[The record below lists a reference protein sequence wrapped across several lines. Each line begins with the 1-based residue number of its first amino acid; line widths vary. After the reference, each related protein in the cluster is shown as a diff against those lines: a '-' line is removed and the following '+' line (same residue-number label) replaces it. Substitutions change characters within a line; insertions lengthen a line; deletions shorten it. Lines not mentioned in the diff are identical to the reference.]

1 MNVADHPGCELHETT
16 EDTSTED
23 NRQGHSGQ
31 DRSSFTEVSH
41 PPPSGYQTRADKDWS
56 DFHTLQLFV
65 NSVAPKFDKF
75 VCYCDKCKIKNYY
88 DMSYV
93 PCLDNKDVRTMTEA
107 ALNKMTRDSDYF
119 KWLKFYKNTREI
131 SNEKEEM
138 LTRYDELIKRTESK
152 KDRFLSPDNLPKPH
166 SWLSEDER
174 TPKLT
179 VPPNTVDRN
188 IVKSRT
194 APEILMHPEND
205 PENRDDPLIPSSAHD
220 SWFAH
225 DFPHKVVS
233 CIQFS
238 GPYDHFFALTAAVT
252 FDITRS
258 ESLSDLRQ
266 LKLTENNLPKP
277 KELIAADSFHASLLS
292 EPPSSLSTNKQID
305 HVVEEDLKYHTI
317 KKPLIKKKCQQQ
329 EKRVNENS
337 CSLKKGLNSV
347 RRKGADI
354 HKPGNADIPEP
365 KKADIPKPVRADNPK
380 PGKADI
386 PKPGNADIPKPVRP
400 DLPKPGNPDIPK
412 PGRADIPKPGKADI
426 PKPVRADIPKPGKA
440 DIPKSGK
447 ADIHKPGKADI
458 PKSGKADIH
467 KPGKAEIP
475 KPGKADIPKPGKAD
489 IPKPGK
495 ADIPKPVRADIPKP
509 GKADIPKSGKADIPK
524 PERTPEPGRADIP
537 KPGKADIPKPGKAD
551 IPQPGKEDI
560 PKSGRAEIPKPG
572 KADIPEPGRTAIP
585 KSWRADIPKPG
596 RAPIPEPRRTDI
608 PKRGSRG
615 IPKPGRQED
624 PKSGSREVP
633 KSGKGSL
640 NQLQSDV
647 TSYETLTEIPLSKL
661 SSIGKNGVYHSKMN
675 QRFDNSGIPLLTLK
689 RNVVP
694 SWLYLKSL
702 SQYQESGNKY
712 MPRQAENIDK
722 SS

>member
-1 MNVADHPGCELHETT
+1 MNEADHPGCELHETT

-41 PPPSGYQTRADKDWS
+41 PPPSGYQTRADKDWP

-65 NSVAPKFDKF
+65 NSVAPKFDKS

-88 DMSYV
+88 DTSYV
-93 PCLDNKDVRTMTEA
+93 PHLDDKDVRTMTEA

-119 KWLKFYKNTREI
+119 KWLKFYKHTREI
-131 SNEKEEM
+131 TNEKQEM
-138 LTRYDELIKRTESK
+138 LTRYEELTESK
-152 KDRFLSPDNLPKPH
+152 KDTFLSPDNLPKPH

-205 PENRDDPLIPSSAHD
+205 PENRDPLIPSSAHD

-277 KELIAADSFHASLLS
+277 TELIAADSCHASLLS
-292 EPPSSLSTNKQID
+292 ERPSSLSTNKQID
-305 HVVEEDLKYHTI
+305 HVVEEDLKHHNIT
-317 KKPLIKKKCQQQ
+317 KPLIKKKCQQL

-354 HKPGNADIPEP
+354 
-365 KKADIPKPVRADNPK
+365 PK
-380 PGKADI
+380 PG
-386 PKPGNADIPKPVRP
+386 RP

-412 PGRADIPKPGKADI
+412 PGRADIP
-426 PKPVRADIPKPGKA
+426 
-440 DIPKSGK
+440 
-447 ADIHKPGKADI
+447 
-458 PKSGKADIH
+458 
-467 KPGKAEIP
+467 E
-475 KPGKADIPKPGKAD
+475 PGKADIPKPGKAD
-489 IPKPGK
+489 IPKPG
-495 ADIPKPVRADIPKP
+495 RADIPEP
-509 GKADIPKSGKADIPK
+509 GRADI
-524 PERTPEPGRADIP
+524 PEPGRADIP
-537 KPGKADIPKPGKAD
+537 KPGKADIP
-551 IPQPGKEDI
+551 
-560 PKSGRAEIPKPG
+560 
-572 KADIPEPGRTAIP
+572 EPGRTEIP
-585 KSWRADIPKPG
+585 KSWRADITKPG
-596 RAPIPEPRRTDI
+596 RAPIPEPRRTEI

-615 IPKPGRQED
+615 IPKPGREED
-624 PKSGSREVP
+624 PKPGRGEIP

-640 NQLQSDV
+640 NQLDV

-675 QRFDNSGIPLLTLK
+675 HRFDNTGIPLLTLK
-689 RNVVP
+689 GNVVP

-702 SQYQESGNKY
+702 SKYKESGNKY